1 MVSQSTELPDLQQA
15 RDAIA
20 RAVHQRSTSLD
31 LSRKELTELPA
42 EIGQLTKLQT
52 LHLRGNRLAA
62 LPEWLGR
69 LTNLRRGS
77 PAWLVSPQLVGPDVG
92 RRTSMRPSRARH
104 SHVGERRLAATHIA
118 VGRRVDRARSHAYHP
133 LHPAC
138 SSPGHRAWP
147 RQAESVPRAR
157 PCPRPDSGSET
168 M

>member
-1 MVSQSTELPDLQQA
+1 MVSQSTELSDLQQA

-69 LTNLRRGS
+69 LTNLRSLDLRYNKLTALPESLGQLTNLRRLYLGNNQLTALRRSGSAGS
-77 PAWLVSPQLVGPDVG
+77 PTCRSL
-92 RRTSMRPSRARH
+92 TS
-104 SHVGERRLAATHIA
+104 
-118 VGRRVDRARSHAYHP
+118 
-133 LHPAC
+133 
-138 SSPGHRAWP
+138 
-147 RQAESVPRAR
+147 AEAN
-157 PCPRPDSGSET
+157 
-168 M
+168 